1 MILKCNFFTSGP
13 SKPTNLTPTRPGNA
27 NADTAEL
34 VASWDIR
41 GIYDEFM
48 VTIYAANSQIVV
60 ENATSSGISYTF
72 KNLTPGQLYNFT
84 VTAFSGGLSGET
96 SEHSS
101 YERTSEC

>member
-1 MILKCNFFTSGP
+1 
-13 SKPTNLTPTRPGNA
+13 
-27 NADTAEL
+27 
-34 VASWDIR
+34 
-41 GIYDEFM
+41 M
-48 VTIYAANSQIVV
+48 VTMYAANSQIVV

-84 VTAFSGGLSGET
+84 VTALSGGLSGEP